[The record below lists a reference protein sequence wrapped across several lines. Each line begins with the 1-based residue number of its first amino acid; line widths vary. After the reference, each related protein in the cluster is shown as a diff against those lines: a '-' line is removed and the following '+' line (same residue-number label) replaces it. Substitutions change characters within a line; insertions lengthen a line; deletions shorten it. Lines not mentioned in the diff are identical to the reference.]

1 MRSRWCGVALAIA
14 LLLNP
19 TYQWLMWEFF
29 HPDAV
34 AIAPLLFAYW
44 AARERRWGWFTVAA
58 VIALSCKEDVAL
70 AVVVLGLLVAFRLR
84 GDQRRLAFGF
94 GSMVVGFLVPSV
106 DSVER

>member
-34 AIAPLLFAYW
+34 AIGPLLFAYW

-70 AVVVLGLLVAFRLR
+70 AVVVLGLLVVFRTR
-84 GDQRRLAFGF
+84 DAISG
-94 GSMVVGFLVPSV
+94 GSRSGSARCSSV
-106 DSVER
+106 SSCRS